1 MSQVHAPAGWRQGG
15 AHRLWM
21 GLLSVAMIFV
31 AIVMIFPLIWMV
43 LTAFKTNADAA
54 SGTPT
59 LFPREL
65 TVQNFLDIWSAIP
78 FGQLYVNTIIFAGAV
93 TIFSLAFDTMTG
105 YALARYHFKGRNAV
119 FIGIIVLM
127 LVPYP
132 SVLIP
137 LFEETVKLGVDH
149 TLIGMIMPRMSNAF
163 GIFFMR
169 QFFLSLPKDL
179 EEAARIDGASEM
191 GVFTRIMLPLTKPAI
206 LTLGL
211 FHFQYN
217 WNDLLWPLVMSTDM
231 SGATLPAGLQM
242 FTGQHVVQ
250 YGLLMAGSV
259 LALLPLIVFFLAIQK
274 TFVQGIAT
282 TGMKS

>member
-1 MSQVHAPAGWRQGG
+1 MSEDATSSSGRGSG
-15 AHRLWM
+15 ARRWWVW
-21 GLLSVAMIFV
+21 LLSAAMILIAV
-31 AIVMIFPLIWMV
+31 AMIFPLIWMV
-43 LTAFKTNADAA
+43 LTAFKTNGDAA
-54 SGTPT
+54 SGDPS
-59 LFPREL
+59 LFPRQVTL
-65 TVQNFLDIWSAIP
+65 QNFVDIWSAIP
-78 FGQLYVNTIIFAGAV
+78 FAHLYVNTIIFAGAV
-93 TIFSLAFDTMTG
+93 MILSLVFDTMTG
-105 YALARYHFKGRNAV
+105 YALARYDFKGRNAV
-119 FIGIIVLM
+119 FIAVIVLM

-137 LFEETVKLGVDH
+137 LFEETVKLGIDH
-149 TLIGMIMPRMSNAF
+149 TLVGMIVPRMTNAF

-169 QFFLSLPKDL
+169 QFFLSLPEDL
-179 EEAARIDGASEM
+179 EEAARIDGATE
-191 GVFTRIMLPLTKPAI
+191 GGIFLRIMLPLTKPAI

-259 LALLPLIVFFLAIQK
+259 LALLPLVIFFLAIQK